1 MEIVFSVTGVTVS
14 PNLHPK
20 GLLDT
25 SVLID
30 IVHAR
35 NTIGLPLQSVISSIT
50 LAELS
55 YGIAVATDPLEA
67 TRRAQR
73 YARITTWLQP
83 LPFDRPAADAYGELA
98 AAVLAAGRSP
108 RPRRFDLLIAAV
120 AASQSLP
127 LYTLNP
133 SDFIGLESMV
143 TIVG

>member
-1 MEIVFSVTGVTVS
+1 MRETALPEIY
-14 PNLHPK
+14 PK

-25 SVLID
+25 SVIID
-30 IVHAR
+30 IVRAH
-35 NTIGLPLQSVISSIT
+35 NTIGLPSQSVISSIT

-73 YARITTWLQP
+73 YARVTTWLQP

-98 AAVLAAGRSP
+98 ALVLSIGRNP

-133 SDFIGLESMV
+133 ADFTGLESAL

>member
-1 MEIVFSVTGVTVS
+1 LPEI
-14 PNLHPK
+14 HPK

-30 IVHAR
+30 IVGAR
-35 NTIGLPLQSVISSIT
+35 DRIGLPAESVISAIT
-50 LAELS
+50 VAELS

-73 YARITTWLQP
+73 YARITAWLQP
-83 LPFDRPAADAYGELA
+83 LPFDKAAADAYGELVA
-98 AAVLAAGRSP
+98 LVRSTGRSP

-133 SDFIGLESMV
+133 TDFAGLDPLV
-143 TIVG
+143 HIVGGTH